1 MVWQLEVTRKSGSC
15 VIVLHDLFVDPP
27 SSELVGPYQQ
37 CLPQGTMY
45 PGSTGGVCLD
55 RWSTSTRKAPSALSA
70 FVKLRSPKVCR
81 PAMPWT
87 TLSMPG
93 VVTEW
98 RGDWF
103 SAERSKFANTPRSQD
118 PKGGQTWKIIK
129 TCVTTICFYKVLH
142 LWAFGAALGRS
153 RWFDGVMAAHGHTV
167 RWFT

>member
-1 MVWQLEVTRKSGSC
+1 MCYSVTWSVRRPPQLWACWPLSTMLTTRNHVPRK
-15 VIVLHDLFVDPP
+15 HRR
-27 SSELVGPYQQ
+27 
-37 CLPQGTMY
+37 CLPRQVVYIDTEGTFR
-45 PGSTGGVCLD
+45 PERIRQIAESKGV
-55 RWSTSTRKAPSALSA
+55 SPSD
-70 FVKLRSPKVCR
+70 
-81 PAMPWT
+81 AMDNIVYARR
-87 TLSMPG
+87 G
-93 VVTEW
+93 DGVTEW

-118 PKGGQTWKIIK
+118 PKGRQTCKIIQ